1 MEKLVEI
8 LQQYFAQDPPSYGN
22 AESVLDILYEY
33 YMEHG
38 SSDSEKIV
46 NQFTVLRALV
56 DLPPQKYDPI
66 FYVVSDLCM
75 EHGRM
80 AFSEGLRMGIQLAD
94 EIRKE

>member
-1 MEKLVEI
+1 MEKLVET
-8 LQQYFAQDPPSYGN
+8 LQQYFSQNPPDYGD
-22 AESVLDILYEY
+22 AESVLGILYEY

-38 SSDSEKIV
+38 HSDSEKIMS
-46 NQFTVLRALV
+46 QFTALRALL

-66 FYVVSDLCM
+66 LYMVSDLCM
-75 EHGRM
+75 EHGRV